1 MDKQHL
7 NLTEDEF
14 EQIVQQAI
22 GTIPKEFLEKLD
34 NVAIVVEDLPSL
46 YQLNKLRLR
55 SGFFILG
62 LYEGAPQTKRG
73 RYSVTLPDKITIF
86 KKPIETIAQS
96 LDDLKEIVKNTV
108 WHEVAHHFG
117 MDETTVREAEKKRRE
132 RLPKQMEV
140 NKKRL

>member
-1 MDKQHL
+1 MHNSGVDKQHL

-117 MDETTVREAEKKRRE
+117 MDETRCKRSREKK
-132 RLPKQMEV
+132 
-140 NKKRL
+140 KRKITKANGG